1 MNHSLTHNDETL
13 LVTMTGK
20 LTFSD
25 NAGFKVILDEMSRGG
40 IKDCVFDLAGLD
52 FVDSTG
58 LGMLVLAHD
67 TAGENGFTV
76 RLRNARG
83 HVRALLDRAEF
94 ASIMA
99 IE

>member
-1 MNHSLTHNDETL
+1 MNHVLTRNNETL

-25 NAGFKVILDEMSRGG
+25 NAAFKAILDDMSKGG
-40 IKDCVFDLAGLD
+40 VKDCVFDLSGLE

-76 RLRNARG
+76 RLRNPRG

-94 ASIMA
+94 SSIMA

>member
-1 MNHSLTHNDETL
+1 MNHVSTRNGETL
-13 LVTMTGK
+13 LVTLSGK

-25 NAGFKVILDEMSRGG
+25 NASFKVILDQMSEGG
-40 IKDCVFDLAGLD
+40 IRDCIFDLGSLE

-76 RLRNARG
+76 RLRDARG

-94 ASIMA
+94 SSIMA